1 MLDGETLIK
10 PTLNDPVNGNIF
22 MFNIF
27 VGPFNCP
34 FSKDIAMSILL
45 QSWFFLHMLVT
56 GVQWLV
62 NSNRFDKSWTYSRLQ
77 IDFRNFLV
85 TAKLFTDTQYT
96 AAAGILSKNQTTW
109 DTQIRQHLLR
119 EMDSWRFGSWS
130 FFRQKLLV
138 FHTIVLGICCLI
150 CCKNLTNSYF
160 FFCYVILVQN
170 VLAHINVKRS
180 WPLSFQNQFDD
191 GTTLSFWTKCSKLLQ
206 PVFLA
211 DVRLFGSRFNGEIN

>member
-1 MLDGETLIK
+1 MINLGQILGCKLILGIFLQQ
-10 PTLNDPVNGNIF
+10 LN
-22 MFNIF
+22 
-27 VGPFNCP
+27 
-34 FSKDIAMSILL
+34 
-45 QSWFFLHMLVT
+45 
-56 GVQWLV
+56 
-62 NSNRFDKSWTYSRLQ
+62 YLQ
-77 IDFRNFLV
+77 IHNILQLLESWAKTKLLEIHRSGSICWEKWTADVLGRDPSSDRN
-85 TAKLFTDTQYT
+85 
-96 AAAGILSKNQTTW
+96 
-109 DTQIRQHLLR
+109 
-119 EMDSWRFGSWS
+119 
-130 FFRQKLLV
+130 LV